1 VKVRLLLDD
10 ISTWIEKRN
19 TPKVRDWEAAV
30 LNAHPNIELRLFNPW
45 RSRSMAG
52 RVVGIR
58 SAHGARQPADA
69 QQGHDR
75 DNRAAILGGRNIGD
89 EYFRYAR
96 TRISATWMFSASDR
110 WRASLR
116 MCSTVSGTAPGWCR

>member
-1 VKVRLLLDD
+1 
-10 ISTWIEKRN
+10 
-19 TPKVRDWEAAV
+19 VRDWEAAV

-52 RVVGIR
+52 RVVEFVRHMGRANQRMHNKVMI
-58 SAHGARQPADA
+58 A
-69 QQGHDR
+69 

-89 EYFRYAR
+89 EYFGYAEDSNFR
-96 TRISATWMFSASDR
+96 DLDVLGVGPVARQSS
-110 WRASLR
+110 